1 MKCFPSPPKD
11 TTGGAKFE
19 KYRQIESLQEY
30 VLIAQEKCHVERF
43 ARQEDGIWVLWETN
57 ELQDTL
63 DLNSVECS
71 LPLAS
76 VYERVTLES

>member
-1 MKCFPSPPKD
+1 M
-11 TTGGAKFE
+11 
-19 KYRQIESLQEY
+19 
-30 VLIAQEKCHVERF
+30 LIAQEKCHVERF